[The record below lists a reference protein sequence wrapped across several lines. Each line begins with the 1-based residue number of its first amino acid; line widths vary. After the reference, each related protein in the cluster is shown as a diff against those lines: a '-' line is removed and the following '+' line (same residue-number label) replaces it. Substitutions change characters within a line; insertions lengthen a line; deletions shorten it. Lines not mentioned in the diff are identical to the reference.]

1 MRCMTFIL
9 IIFFLFQVQ
18 ADGYVCISGDSGR
31 KLDNARGDLLRDMK
45 IDEQFLSD
53 MLADGVLDRS
63 SKDAIQQVLN
73 YLERRVIL
81 PFTLTVF
88 RMISM

>member
-1 MRCMTFIL
+1 MTFIL